1 MSVKCEKV
9 VCSQEEKIEEI
20 RLDVKLLLEYR
31 AKLMGAVIATS
42 GIISLIGMMF
52 TIYKGVK

>member
-1 MSVKCEKV
+1 MNDSCGKTF
-9 VCSQEEKIEEI
+9 CSQEDKIEEI
-20 RLDVKLLLEYR
+20 RLDVKMLLEYR

-42 GIISLIGMMF
+42 SLISFLGFLF